1 MSDPLSDF
9 CADLETH
16 DLSAEGTLYRARN
29 PASPKPVTVD
39 ENRGEY
45 IELCSKCRGTGRWV
59 GGYNSYG
66 ARKCFAC
73 KGEGK
78 FVRRT
83 SPEQRAKAKA
93 RYATNKAKSAADC
106 LASAKAWAAEH
117 PEQAAWIKES
127 RGTGFEFAQAMHDA
141 LLKFGGLTEKQQAT
155 VDRLTAQ
162 SKERK
167 LRWAEEKAKK
177 EATAP
182 LIRMDKIEEAF
193 RSALAEGKSQGLKLR
208 LDTFVFSP
216 APSRGVNAGAIYVK
230 DAGVYVGKIAG
241 GKFIASRDCSEKV
254 ALRVVKIA
262 ADPKAAAIAYGRRT
276 GNCACCGRL
285 LTAEGS
291 VELGIGPICAG
302 KWGF

>member
-1 MSDPLSDF
+1 MSDF
-9 CADLETH
+9 CADLETE
-16 DLSAEGTLYRARN
+16 DLTVHVRHPSKAKVSTPR
-29 PASPKPVTVD
+29 PITVD
-39 ENRGEY
+39 EDRGEY
-45 IELCSKCRGTGRWV
+45 VELCKKCNGTGRWL
-59 GGYNSYG
+59 GGYNRNG
-66 ARKCFAC
+66 ERKCFAC

-83 SPEQRAKAKA
+83 SPEQRAKAKQ
-93 RYATNKAKSAADC
+93 RYAEAKATKEADRLSA
-106 LASAKAWAAEH
+106 AKAWAAEH

-127 RGTGFEFAQAMHDA
+127 RLNGFEFAQAMHDA

-162 SKERK
+162 SQERK
-167 LRWAEEKAKK
+167 ARWAEEKAKK

-193 RSALAEGKSQGLKLR
+193 RSALSEGKTTGLKLR
-208 LDTFVFSP
+208 LDSFAFSP
-216 APSRGVNAGAIYVK
+216 APSRGANAGAIYVK
-230 DAGVYVGKIAG
+230 ENGVYLGKIAG
-241 GKFIASRDCSEKV
+241 GKFLATRDCSADTAK
-254 ALRVVKIA
+254 RVIKIA

-291 VELGIGPICAG
+291 VELGIGPICAE